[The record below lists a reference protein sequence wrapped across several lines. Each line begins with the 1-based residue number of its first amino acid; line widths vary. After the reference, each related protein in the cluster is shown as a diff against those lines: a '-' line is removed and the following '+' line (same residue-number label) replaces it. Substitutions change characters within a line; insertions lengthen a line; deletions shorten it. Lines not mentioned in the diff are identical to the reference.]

1 MIQRSLFN
9 EIRAWAL
16 HAKADA
22 LEGNLFKICPEARV
36 SHDTDLSIAGIAPLR
51 CDRENRDKHKCGYHL
66 RNI

>member
-9 EIRAWAL
+9 EIQGVGV

-22 LEGNLFKICPEARV
+22 LEGNLFKICSGGSV

-51 CDRENRDKHKCGYHL
+51 LRSRNRDKHKCGYHL